1 LVVVGSPWRMSLD
14 NPSCRTFEQRTR
26 VQWELLDYS
35 NRARTV
41 SNANL
46 PCVTAMFQRY
56 GFRTSGYLL
65 TCPLMDY
72 LWTPWR
78 YAYVASTEKAAGCV
92 FCEAPKERDDAKV
105 HIVHRGQHCFVILN
119 TYPYTP
125 GHVMVVPYVH
135 LDELQK
141 LPGEAAN
148 EMMALSQRME
158 TVLRELYHPDGINL
172 GMNIGKAAGAGI
184 AGHIHMHVLPRW
196 VADANFVSVV
206 GETRV
211 LPETLEVTWGRMRGA
226 LEKPK

>member
-1 LVVVGSPWRMSLD
+1 
-14 NPSCRTFEQRTR
+14 
-26 VQWELLDYS
+26 
-35 NRARTV
+35 
-41 SNANL
+41 
-46 PCVTAMFQRY
+46 
-56 GFRTSGYLL
+56 
-65 TCPLMDY
+65 MDY

-78 YAYVASTEKAAGCV
+78 YAYVSGTLKTVGCI
-92 FCEAPKERDDAKV
+92 FCEAPKEKNDAKAR
-105 HIVHRGQHCFVILN
+105 IVYRGQHCFVILN

-125 GHVMVVPYVH
+125 GHVMVVPFAH

-141 LPGEAAN
+141 LSRESAD

-158 TVLRELYHPDGINL
+158 TVLRELDHPDGINL

-211 LPETLEVTWGRMRGA
+211 LPETLEVTWARMRKAMRGEISA
-226 LEKPK
+226 GEQSFTTPTD